1 MPFTYVQLPPADIS
15 YPGIFDQLLAVL
27 LVPGAG
33 RPLPVDLDAVDDA
46 LAVEGVHGGGQV
58 GEAAFRLEEA
68 AEDGGADGLAPEAG
82 QEAGGGVLLAEVGQ
96 VGEGA

>member
-46 LAVEGVHGGGQV
+46 LAVEGVDGGRQV
-58 GEAAFRLEEA
+58 GEAARLKEA

-82 QEAGGGVLLAEVGQ
+82 QEAGGRVLLAEVGQ